1 MELKNV
7 ALLAFFGLASAQQQ
21 PYGQCGGQGYSGP
34 TTCTSGWTCV
44 VSNQWYSQCL
54 PSSSSPPPSTPP
66 PSSPPPSSPPPST
79 PPPSTPPPSSPPPSS
94 GGNSCGPAPIDQL
107 VGYGAGTTGG
117 GSGSGVTVTSCAALQ
132 TAIANK
138 GVIRISGTLTGCG
151 RMDLLADTSVIG
163 VGSSSGLRDGG
174 FRVRRTGNVIIRNL
188 MFHNPIPGGDI
199 VALDQAVRV
208 WVDHC
213 DFRSD
218 GIVGDKD
225 YFDGLLDVTHA
236 SDQVTISWN
245 KFHDHWKGSLVGH
258 SDNNA
263 SEDRGKLRVTYHHNH
278 FYNVNSRLPSIRFGT
293 GHIYSSC
300 YENNPTSG
308 VNSRMGAQ
316 VLVENTVFINTN
328 KAIVTNLDSDEPGFA
343 VERNNLFTNSPTDIT
358 QTGSY
363 SAPYSYTLDPAS
375 CVCALVKSRAGTG
388 VVG

>member
-1 MELKNV
+1 MELKNL
-7 ALLAFFGLASAQQQ
+7 ALLAFLGLASAQQQ
-21 PYGQCGGQGYSGP
+21 PYGQCGGQGHTGP
-34 TTCTSGWTCV
+34 TTCTS
-44 VSNQWYSQCL
+44 VSPKLEQPSPEQ
-54 PSSSSPPPSTPP
+54 PSPEHSTAKHSSSEYSSSEHNPSQLA
-66 PSSPPPSSPPPST
+66 SSFKRW
-79 PPPSTPPPSSPPPSS
+79 
-94 GGNSCGPAPIDQL
+94 QLL

-117 GSGSGVTVTSCAALQ
+117 GSGSGVTVTSCAALK
-132 TAIANK
+132 TAIANA
-138 GVIRISGTLTGCG
+138 GVIRISGILSGCG
-151 RMDLLADTSVIG
+151 RMDLLAGTSVIG
-163 VGSSSGLRDGG
+163 VGASSGLRDGG

-188 MFHNPIPGGDI
+188 VFHNPIPGGDI
-199 VALDQAVRV
+199 VSLDQATRV

-225 YFDGLLDVTHA
+225 YFDGLLDASHA
-236 SDQVTISWN
+236 SDEITISWN

-328 KAIVTNLDSDEPGFA
+328 QAIVTNLDSDEPGFA
-343 VERNNLFTNSPTDIT
+343 VQRNNLFTNSPIDIT

-363 SAPYSYTLDPAS
+363 SPPYSYTLDPAS
-375 CVCALVKSRAGTG
+375 CVCALVKARAGTG
-388 VVG
+388 VVA